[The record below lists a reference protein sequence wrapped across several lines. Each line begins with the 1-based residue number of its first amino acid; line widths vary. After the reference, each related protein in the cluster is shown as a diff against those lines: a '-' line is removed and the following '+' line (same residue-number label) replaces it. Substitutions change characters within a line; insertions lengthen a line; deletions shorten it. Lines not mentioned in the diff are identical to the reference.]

1 TVWAPWSARVVSHTQ
16 AQMNQEPFSVTSF
29 ARCQSPAST
38 RAHTP
43 VTWSPSS
50 GSHALPYTRT
60 APWTSSPL
68 CGPSIRTSGRWFPS
82 PSHETNNS
90 STAIFEYASPSNE
103 RAYTWC
109 QPRSAWVASH
119 RSVQVAQFPRSV
131 TSVASCQSP
140 TSIRSSTFSPRSP
153 RSWSPACPVLFT
165 IPLTVAPSS
174 GAVITTWGASSSG
187 FSTRTTMDV
196 SAARLELSYAT
207 ATMWCHPFVHR
218 VVSHVQ
224 DQVHHDPLP
233 DVSVARLLSPASIPT
248 STFTTSPSGSHA
260 FPVTSIVPLT
270 VVPASGLV
278 IATCGLISARPT

>member
-1 TVWAPWSARVVSHTQ
+1 MIRTTPHTVDPCFGSTISTQ
-16 AQMNQEPFSVTSF
+16 GAVFPPSF
-29 ARCQSPAST
+29 AT
-38 RAHTP
+38 L
-43 VTWSPSS
+43 TWISS
-50 GSHALPYTRT
+50 EPTCS
-60 APWTSSPL
+60 W
-68 CGPSIRTSGRWFPS
+68 
-82 PSHETNNS
+82 S
-90 STAIFEYASPSNE
+90 STAFAKIVCTPFGTECESHASLQDHHVPLPEVSSAVYTAPS
-103 RAYTWC
+103 
-109 QPRSAWVASH
+109 RSI
-119 RSVQVAQFPRSV
+119 RIV
-131 TSVASCQSP
+131 TTITRWSSVA
-140 TSIRSSTFSPRSP
+140 F
-153 RSWSPACPVLFT
+153 PVMFT

-207 ATMWCHPFVHR
+207 ATMWCHPFAHR

-270 VVPASGLV
+270 VVPGSGLV